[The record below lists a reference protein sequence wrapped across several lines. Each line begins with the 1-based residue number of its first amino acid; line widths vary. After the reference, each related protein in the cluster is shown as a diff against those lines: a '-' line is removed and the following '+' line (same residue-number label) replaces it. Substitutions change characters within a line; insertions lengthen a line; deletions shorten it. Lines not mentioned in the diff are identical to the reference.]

1 MKTIQRIFF
10 LGLIA
15 LVLGACETDD
25 SANNNDTMTAQEIE
39 AAKTIAT
46 SGTWRVTNY
55 NDDGQD
61 ETSDYNGYTFTFE
74 TTGVLT
80 ATKDATTITGTWSIT
95 EDSSSSSDDDDDDD
109 IDFNIFFPVSDDHP
123 LDDLSDDWDIVS
135 FDATTINLID
145 ISGGDGSTD
154 LLTIMKN

>member
-1 MKTIQRIFF
+1 MKTLQKSIF
-10 LGLIA
+10 LAMIA
-15 LVLGACETDD
+15 LMLGACETDD
-25 SANNNDTMTAQEIE
+25 SANNNDQMTAQEIE
-39 AAKTIAT
+39 EANTVAT

-61 ETSDYNGYTFTFE
+61 ETSDYNGYIFTFE

-80 ATKDATTITGTWSIT
+80 ATKDTTTISGTWSIT
-95 EDSSSSSDDDDDDD
+95 DDSSSSSDDDDDD

>member
-1 MKTIQRIFF
+1 MKTIQKSIF
-10 LGLIA
+10 LAMIA
-15 LVLGACETDD
+15 LMLGACETDD
-25 SANNNDTMTAQEIE
+25 SANNNDPMTAQEIE
-39 AAKTIAT
+39 AASMVAT

-61 ETSDYNGYTFTFE
+61 ETSDYTGYSFTFE

-80 ATKDATTITGTWSIT
+80 ATKDATTISGTWSIT
-95 EDSSSSSDDDDDDD
+95 DDSSSSSDDDDDD